1 MDVMSAALSGLRD
14 AQNKL
19 EYSSERISASSAA
32 AAAAPDSV
40 DLSTEMVNM
49 LAAKTQFEANA
60 RVFHAADEIERKLLD
75 LFA

>member
-1 MDVMSAALSGLRD
+1 MRKTSW
-14 AQNKL
+14 NI
-19 EYSSERISASSAA
+19 SSERISASSAA
-32 AAAAPDSV
+32 AADVPDSV
-40 DLSTEMVNM
+40 DLNTEMVNM

>member
-14 AQNKL
+14 AQNRL
-19 EYSSERISASSAA
+19 EYSSERISASSAD
-32 AAAAPDSV
+32 APDTV
-40 DLSTEMVNM
+40 DLSTEMVNL

-60 RVFHAADEIERKLLD
+60 RAFHAADEIERKLLD

>member
-14 AQNKL
+14 AQNRL

-32 AAAAPDSV
+32 ADAPDTV
-40 DLSTEMVNM
+40 DLSTEMVNL

-60 RVFHAADEIERKLLD
+60 RAFHAADEIERKLLD